1 MGLVSIFVVFIFFLG
16 FPFDIIF
23 RSIFFALGVLVA
35 LAGFWGLYE
44 AKRLSLEDYIPSPE
58 AVLFAQ
64 QNKTERPYFTYVV
77 TGCLIAVFL
86 VQLSFGLDESFL
98 TAGLVKHAV
107 WQDGQWWR
115 LITGATLHS
124 IILHIYFN
132 GQAFFVLG
140 SMIEYFSNRSHLAI
154 VFLLAVVGG
163 GLMSLFLM
171 PNINSIGASGGV
183 MGLIGYLAIYG
194 YRRKRQLPPGF
205 LKNILVNVGLIAAM
219 GVIAYQFIDNAA
231 HLGGFLVGAAY
242 GFMQIPGD
250 VQKDPRQANDLTVFL
265 GYAALVIFIAF
276 CALSILLITKT
287 IYL

>member
-1 MGLVSIFVVFIFFLG
+1 
-16 FPFDIIF
+16 
-23 RSIFFALGVLVA
+23 
-35 LAGFWGLYE
+35 
-44 AKRLSLEDYIPSPE
+44 
-58 AVLFAQ
+58 
-64 QNKTERPYFTYVV
+64 
-77 TGCLIAVFL
+77 
-86 VQLSFGLDESFL
+86 
-98 TAGLVKHAV
+98 
-107 WQDGQWWR
+107 
-115 LITGATLHS
+115 
-124 IILHIYFN
+124 
-132 GQAFFVLG
+132 
-140 SMIEYFSNRSHLAI
+140 
-154 VFLLAVVGG
+154 
-163 GLMSLFLM
+163 MSLFLM

-242 GFMQIPGD
+242 GFIQIPGD